1 MYRYSPH
8 MRNVQ
13 SASQLKERIRSV
25 VMIVLIA
32 AVIALAIFGGR
43 AMTFRS
49 DAHTL
54 FVKRIQVECNDAL
67 SLTNS
72 LSRTAGASSSST
84 LGKIRSHVY
93 SMETINSLNVGLEG
107 STGYLI
113 QEGYFTNLYSILDDY
128 ANKLITGMT
137 TGDAQS
143 SLLATLTELYSAVEM
158 LE

>member
-8 MRNVQ
+8 MRNTQ
-13 SASQLKERIRSV
+13 SSSKLKDRLRTGF
-25 VMIVLIA
+25 MLLLII
-32 AVIALAIFGGR
+32 AVCALAVFGGR

-49 DAHTL
+49 DAHKL
-54 FVKRIQVECNDAL
+54 FVQRIQVECNEAL

-107 STGYLI
+107 ATGYLI
-113 QEGYFTNLYSILDDY
+113 QEGGLYV
-128 ANKLITGMT
+128 A
-137 TGDAQS
+137 GDHAGD
-143 SLLATLTELYSAVEM
+143 ELVGIIVDGVV
-158 LE
+158 